1 MTLDEL
7 FTAASRLYGFET
19 PAADEDG
26 TYALLCGHA
35 ELTVAPDSDTQAL
48 LYAPVSDPVPEMDG
62 VLADA
67 LLQANHLFA
76 GTRGA
81 SFAKDPDSQRL
92 CLQQMLELSHLD
104 GESFAAALSTFLSE
118 VERWQVIVGQRLL
131 QENEA
136 SSSLPASQERSTDT
150 LPPFGPAG
158 WMAV

>member
-19 PAADEDG
+19 PVADEHG

-35 ELTVAPDSDTQAL
+35 ELTVTPVAETQVL
-48 LYAPVSDPVPEMDG
+48 LYAPVSEPVHEVDG
-62 VLADA
+62 PLADV

-76 GTRGA
+76 GARGA
-81 SFAKDPDSQRL
+81 CFAKDPDSQRF
-92 CLQQMLELSHLD
+92 CLQRILELPPLD
-104 GESFAAALSTFLSE
+104 AESFADALSTFLSD

-131 QENEA
+131 KENED
-136 SSSLPASQERSTDT
+136 SSSLPASQESTDT
-150 LPPFGPAG
+150 VPPFGPAG